1 MAQIG
6 AIEHAGR
13 TWDQRTI
20 DSCLASSNPAFD
32 CPYGDCV
39 FYMGSNIVAAATIV
53 KAATCAEQPGPGGP
67 GRRGSIRSRGGE
79 LPADEK
85 VGHCG
90 GLHAAHGLEFAGP
103 LTVKEL
109 AALAE
114 DGEGRNP
121 LAQRNPVA
129 LGDVEILVH
138 VPDIDW

>member
-1 MAQIG
+1 MPCIVKPLDSIALWGLRLSLG
-6 AIEHAGR
+6 ATLVG
-13 TWDQRTI
+13 
-20 DSCLASSNPAFD
+20 
-32 CPYGDCV
+32 
-39 FYMGSNIVAAATIV
+39 AATIV
-53 KAATCAEQPGPGGP
+53 KAATCAGQPGPRGP

-138 VPDIDW
+138 VPDIDVNEDVVRFQD